1 MTETEKFVI
10 EAIAQFSRGYDGD
23 ETYHPLY
30 KAWRSYRYDPTQLED
45 IEDYGRYGMGLMMF
59 LSYGTISDIDDK
71 QQLASLAYLFLSKA
85 IKQNPTNVNYV
96 KNRLI
101 LMITNHEAFEY
112 TVSSVVNKGQDFFS
126 MSMFPFTAR
135 DAMFK
140 MEFADLSSNRAL
152 LSIDML
158 NSKYHDLS
166 NKIASGFFG
175 QNQTN
180 VSIIEKGKSLH
191 EEVLAYLEEK
201 VIDNNDIDF

>member
-1 MTETEKFVI
+1 
-10 EAIAQFSRGYDGD
+10 
-23 ETYHPLY
+23 
-30 KAWRSYRYDPTQLED
+30 
-45 IEDYGRYGMGLMMF
+45 
-59 LSYGTISDIDDK
+59 
-71 QQLASLAYLFLSKA
+71 
-85 IKQNPTNVNYV
+85 
-96 KNRLI
+96 
-101 LMITNHEAFEY
+101 MITNHEAFEY